1 MARAI
6 KIVVI
11 VLVAIVV
18 LLAAT
23 VFVITQVIDPND
35 FKPQIREQA
44 LTQANLEL
52 EIPGELDW
60 QFWPSLGVSLGRTEA
75 RLPDEE
81 ALFAAIDSASVSVA
95 VWPLL
100 FGNVEMD
107 GVTLDGLEVNL
118 VETADGANWEKIGP
132 QEDAEQPAAEEEQP
146 AEDSE
151 GGTLDIPLTIPSVAI
166 TNGQVSYRNTSD
178 GTDIRVE
185 HFNFEAQDVSLD
197 EPFPMQLSLRYQDQS
212 DVRVDLS
219 LDTTLAANLDS
230 NHFVLDPMTLDAQ
243 IGGLTVN
250 PVDVHLEQKLD
261 VNLDE
266 DRAAL
271 SGLVL
276 EAAGTRTTG
285 DATVTGLT
293 GDMKVAG
300 QIKTAPFDVNAALKS
315 IGETP
320 IETRD
325 DAALSKVALDAT
337 LAGPAGSVMVNPL
350 KVTLDSSTLSGKA
363 GLESLDTGKIVFDLV
378 LDKITLDGYLPPE
391 SGDDKEET
399 PTSAGGGAGKQA
411 GTEQLSEAEL
421 IPVESLRPLVM
432 DGRLKVN
439 ELNFETIQAKDLAFK
454 VTANNGVLRLAQA
467 SGQTLNGSFTG
478 SGSLDVS
485 GNTPRI
491 NYKQNVT
498 SMQLQP
504 LVTLALGEDL
514 AKGLFSL
521 DMNFSAAG
529 NSEKALVQ
537 SAKGNATVNLADG
550 TVRGLNLYNTL
561 VGGVNDMLGRFQGLS
576 ALIPNQESGKLPSA
590 LSEDTKIIDLT
601 TKASLDKQ
609 VANLDSLEAKLEK
622 GTLSGNGWLNMLTQE
637 FDLRIGMQSPEL
649 GGSKYLEDVTWPL
662 RCQGSLAGSPAKW
675 CGADREGFAKIA
687 QQAATNAAKS
697 KLKEKL
703 GIDAEGDTTQ
713 EVMKN
718 AAKKKAEEKIQEELG
733 DKLKG
738 LFNRENR

>member
-11 VLVAIVV
+11 VLVAIVA

-44 LTQANLEL
+44 LSQANLEL
-52 EIPGELDW
+52 EIPGELGW

-75 RLPDEE
+75 RLPGEE
-81 ALFAAIDSASVSVA
+81 ELFAGIDSASVSVA

-100 FGNVEMD
+100 FGNVQMD

-118 VETADGANWEKIGP
+118 VETADGANWDKIGP
-132 QEDAEQPAAEEEQP
+132 QDGADKPASEDQPA
-146 AEDSE
+146 DNGD
-151 GGTLDIPLTIPSVAI
+151 GGTMDIPLTIPSVAI
-166 TNGQVSYRNTSD
+166 TNGRIRYRNTTD

-185 HFNFEAQDVSLD
+185 HFNFNAQDVSLD

-212 DVRVDLS
+212 DVRVDLN
-219 LDTTLAANLDS
+219 LDTTLAADLNT

-250 PVDVHLEQKLD
+250 PVDVHLQQKLD

-266 DRAAL
+266 DRATIND
-271 SGLVL
+271 LVL

-285 DATVTGLT
+285 QATVTGLT
-293 GDMKVAG
+293 GEMKVAG
-300 QIKTAPFDVNAALKS
+300 QINTAPFDANKALKA
-315 IGETP
+315 IGEQP

-337 LAGPAGSVMVNPL
+337 LAGPAGSIMVDPL

-363 GLESLDTGKIVFDLV
+363 GLESLETGKIMFDLV

-391 SGDDKEET
+391 SSGDDKA
-399 PTSAGGGAGKQA
+399 PASAGGAGGNAGKQA
-411 GTEQLSEAEL
+411 GTEQLSTAEL
-421 IPVESLRPLVM
+421 IPVESLRPLLM
-432 DGRLKVN
+432 DGQLKVN
-439 ELNFETIQAKDLAFK
+439 QLNFETIQAKDMTFK
-454 VTANNGVLRLAQA
+454 VDAKNGVLRLVRA
-467 SGQTLNGSFTG
+467 SGQTLNGSFAG
-478 SGSLDVS
+478 NGSLDVS
-485 GNTPRI
+485 GKTPRI
-491 NYKQNVT
+491 KYHQEVT

-504 LVTLALGEDL
+504 LVALALGEDL

-521 DMNFSAAG
+521 NLDFNATG
-529 NSEKALVQ
+529 NSEKALVE
-537 SAKGNATVNLADG
+537 SANGNATVNLADG
-550 TVRGLNLYNTL
+550 TVRGLNLYGTL
-561 VGGVNDMLGRFQGLS
+561 VGGVNDMLGRFQALS
-576 ALIPNQESGKLPSA
+576 ALIPNQESGKLPAA

-601 TKASLDKQ
+601 TKASLNKQ
-609 VANLDSLEAKLEK
+609 VANLDSLEAKLDK
-622 GTLSGNGWLNMLTQE
+622 GTLSGNGWLNTLTQE
-637 FDLRIGMQSPEL
+637 FDLKIGMQSPEL
-649 GGSKYLEDVTWPL
+649 GGSKYLEGATWPL
-662 RCQGSLAGSPAKW
+662 RCKGSLAGNPAKW
-675 CGADREGFAKIA
+675 CGPDRDGFSKIA

-703 GIDAEGDTTQ
+703 GIDAEGDTTE
-713 EVMKN
+713 EVLKN

-738 LFNRENR
+738 LFNR